1 VLRKDVWVMK
11 KAKLNIGLVTFHVM
25 GGGVTSLSNIIDI
38 LCSMSNSLHIITAS
52 KATIFTERNYGKN
65 VHVYRVDYKA
75 WGSILARVAKFS
87 YAQLKISYRLLKLS
101 KKVDL
106 WLFFSGEYSLLPM
119 ITAKSLRQ
127 NAIFVPAGSSSK
139 SGRATNDILA
149 KPVPFLERGNYLL
162 SSKIILYS
170 ERLIQEWG
178 LEKYRGKIL
187 VAHKHFLNFGK
198 FKIEKLLSERDNLL
212 GYIGRLSQEKGILNF
227 IEAITKVLEMR
238 DDIRFL
244 IGGDGPLRTKVELY
258 LNAENLN
265 TKVKFAGWIP
275 HDELPKCL
283 NDLKLLILPSYTEGL
298 PNIMLEAMAC
308 GTPVLAT
315 PVGAIPDII
324 KDGETG
330 FIMENNSL
338 ECIARNVIRALN
350 NPNLEEI
357 TRNARALVEKEYTY
371 EAAVEGYRKIL
382 DSLK

>member
-1 VLRKDVWVMK
+1 MLRKDVWVMK
-11 KAKLNIGLVTFHVM
+11 KDKLNIGLVTFHAM
-25 GGGVTSLSNIIDI
+25 EGGGTPLSNIIDI
-38 LCSMSNSLHIITAS
+38 LCSMSNSLYIITAS

-65 VHVYRVDYKA
+65 VHIYRVDYKA

-106 WLFFSGEYSLLPM
+106 WLFFLGEYSLLPM
-119 ITAKSLRQ
+119 ITAKLLRQ

-139 SGRATNDILA
+139 SGRAINDILA
-149 KPVPFLERGNYLL
+149 KPIPFLERGNYLL
-162 SSKIILYS
+162 SNKIILYS

-187 VAHKHFLNFGK
+187 IAHRHFLDFDK
-198 FKIEKLLSERDNLL
+198 FKIEKPLSGRDNLL

-227 IEAITKVLEMR
+227 MEAITKILEIR

-244 IGGDGPLRTKVELY
+244 IGGDGPLRTKVEQY
-258 LNAENLN
+258 LSAENLN
-265 TKVKFAGWIP
+265 SKAKFAGWIP

-315 PVGAIPDII
+315 PVGAIPDVVS
-324 KDGETG
+324 DGKTG
-330 FIMENNSL
+330 FILEDNSP
-338 ECIARNVIRALN
+338 ECIAKNVIRALN
-350 NPNLEEI
+350 HPNLGEI
-357 TRNARALVEKEYTY
+357 AKNARTLIEKEYTY
-371 EAAVEGYRKIL
+371 EAAVERYRKIL